1 MEKGIQT
8 SDYINFNSALN
19 TGLKLL
25 DNPKKKKIGL
35 YILVSIFTGLK
46 TGDIQKLTYEQFNS
60 DSLTIQVGRTG
71 KIRTIKINE
80 TMTKVFQKHRGNGLI
95 FMSQKNS
102 VFTTQS
108 LNRILKKIFN
118 KLSEYENIST
128 HSLRKSF
135 GRRVYDMNGQSEHS
149 LGKLS
154 EIFGH
159 KCIHNTR
166 VYLDLKQKDP
176 NEIYM
181 NL

>member
-25 DNPKKKKIGL
+25 DDPKKKKIGI
-35 YILVSIFTGLK
+35 YILVSIFTGLR

-60 DSLTIQVGRTG
+60 DSLTIQEEKTG
-71 KIRTIKINE
+71 KTRTIKINE
-80 TMTKVFQKHRGNGLI
+80 TLKKVFQKHRGNGLI

-135 GRRVYDMNGQSEHS
+135 GRRVYDMNSQSEHS
-149 LGKLS
+149 LGRLS

-159 KCIHNTR
+159 KNIHDTR

>member
-1 MEKGIQT
+1 
-8 SDYINFNSALN
+8 
-19 TGLKLL
+19 
-25 DNPKKKKIGL
+25 
-35 YILVSIFTGLK
+35 
-46 TGDIQKLTYEQFNS
+46 
-60 DSLTIQVGRTG
+60 
-71 KIRTIKINE
+71 
-80 TMTKVFQKHRGNGLI
+80 
-95 FMSQKNS
+95 MSQKNS

-135 GRRVYDMNGQSEHS
+135 GRRVYDMNSQSEHS
-149 LGKLS
+149 LGRLS

-159 KCIHNTR
+159 KNIHYTR